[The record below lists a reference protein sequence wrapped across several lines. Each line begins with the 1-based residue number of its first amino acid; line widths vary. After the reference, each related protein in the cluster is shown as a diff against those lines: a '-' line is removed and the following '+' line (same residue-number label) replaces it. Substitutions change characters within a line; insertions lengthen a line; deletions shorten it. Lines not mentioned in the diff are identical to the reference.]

1 MELTSDDFQELENY
15 GIKIKTRDKKKRI
28 PRLKVVKPN
37 NKKKK
42 SHRGGFNKHEHDWD
56 EVTKSSGK

>member
-28 PRLKVVKPN
+28 PKLKLAKPN

-42 SHRGGFNKHEHDWD
+42 NHRGGINKHELDWN
-56 EVTKSSGK
+56 EVVKSS

>member
-28 PRLKVVKPN
+28 PKLKLAKPN
-37 NKKKK
+37 TKKKK
-42 SHRGGFNKHEHDWD
+42 NHRGGINKHELDWD
-56 EVTKSSGK
+56 EIIKSS

>member
-28 PRLKVVKPN
+28 PKLKLAKPN

-42 SHRGGFNKHEHDWD
+42 NHRGGVSKHELDWD
-56 EVTKSSGK
+56 EVVKSS

>member
-15 GIKIKTRDKKKRI
+15 GIKIKTRDKKKKI
-28 PRLKVVKPN
+28 PKLKASKPN

-42 SHRGGFNKHEHDWD
+42 NHRGGFNKHELDWD
-56 EVTKSSGK
+56 EVTKGSGK